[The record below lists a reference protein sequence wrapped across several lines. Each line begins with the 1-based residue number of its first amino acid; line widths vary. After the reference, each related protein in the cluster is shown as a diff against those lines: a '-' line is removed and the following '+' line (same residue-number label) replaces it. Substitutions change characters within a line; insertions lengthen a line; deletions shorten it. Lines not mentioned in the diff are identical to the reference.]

1 MANQPHS
8 IPPLTA
14 VKSSSAEAAGHD
26 GQALF
31 VRFKNGKTYRY
42 PSVTRDDYA
51 RLMGADSFGKHLQG
65 HIVAK
70 HKGDLVEQPKGGAQ

>member
-1 MANQPHS
+1 MAKQPHS
-8 IPPLTA
+8 IPPLQA

-42 PSVTRDDYA
+42 PSVNRDDYA

-65 HIVAK
+65 QIIPR
-70 HKGDLVEQPKGGAQ
+70 HKGELVEPAKT

>member
-1 MANQPHS
+1 MNQPTT

-26 GQALF
+26 GAALF

-42 PSVTRDDYA
+42 PTVSRDGYA
-51 RLMGADSFGKHLQG
+51 QLMGADSFGKHLQAS
-65 HIVAK
+65 IIAK
-70 HKGDLVEQPKGGAQ
+70 HKGELVDPAKT